1 MQENKIIEK
10 AAISEQEA
18 QQVLDQIKDIIVD
31 TIHCEEKEL
40 ILSARWK
47 NDLGADSLDMAFIM
61 TAIDSKLDMYVN
73 DQDGWEDDSSL
84 RDTCCGIAR
93 TLKQMGRL

>member
-10 AAISEQEA
+10 VAISDQEA
-18 QQVLDQIKDIIVD
+18 QQVLDQIKDIIVE
-31 TIHCEEKEL
+31 TVRCEEKEL

-47 NDLGADSLDMAFIM
+47 DDLGADSLDMAFVLI
-61 TAIDSKLDMYVN
+61 AVDKKLDMYVN
-73 DQDGWEDDSSL
+73 DQDGWEADSSL

-93 TLKQMGRL
+93 TLKQTGRL

>member
-1 MQENKIIEK
+1 MQENKIIEQ

-18 QQVLDQIKDIIVD
+18 QQVLDQIKDIIAETV
-31 TIHCEEKEL
+31 HCEEKKL

-47 NDLGADSLDMAFIM
+47 NDLDADSLDMAFVLI
-61 TAIDSKLDMYVN
+61 AVDKKLDMYVN
-73 DQDGWEDDSSL
+73 DQDGWNADSSL